1 MPFRSFILYFFD
13 NRKIKVYICFVKKF
27 IKMSG
32 FISSSLG
39 RKVVMA
45 LSGFFLIVFLLVH
58 LGVNLTL
65 FAGREIFNEASHFMG
80 HNPLIQVMQYV
91 LASGFIIHIIMG
103 IRLEWLNR
111 LSRPIKYVKNNPGAS
126 AGWAS
131 RNMIVTGVLILLFLI
146 LHMKDFFVKIK
157 FGEVPDDYDLVTQLF
172 KNPLYMLIYV
182 ISFILLGIHLSHGF
196 QSAFTTV
203 GARTPKYLS
212 CVKKTGVLFSYL
224 IALGFSIIAVYFYF
238 N

>member
-1 MPFRSFILYFFD
+1 
-13 NRKIKVYICFVKKF
+13 
-27 IKMSG
+27 MSG

-45 LSGFFLIVFLLVH
+45 LSGFFLIIFLLVH
-58 LGVNLTL
+58 LGVNLSL
-65 FAGREIFNEASHFMG
+65 FAGRESFNAASHFMG

-91 LASGFIIHIIMG
+91 LAAGFIIHIAMG
-103 IRLEWLNR
+103 IILELKNR
-111 LSRPIKYVKNNPGAS
+111 MARPIRYAKNNAAANS
-126 AGWAS
+126 GWAS

-146 LHMKDFFVKIK
+146 LHIKDFFVEIK
-157 FGEVPDDYDLVTQLF
+157 FGHVPDDYDLVTQLF
-172 KNPLYMLIYV
+172 KNPLYVVIYV

-196 QSAFTTV
+196 QSAFTSV
-203 GARTPKYLS
+203 GARSPKYLS

-224 IALGFSIIAVYFYF
+224 IALGFSVIAISFYF